1 METLGLGSTA
11 EGVRA
16 GTHSESWR
24 KGEYFRFYPSG
35 AGTADPSKVRT
46 SGIERILEY
55 TATVEERSIA
65 TGVGLCPS
73 VCPLADVKN
82 HISKLYQF
90 FYACRERKVATS
102 RLSFFQY
109 FHTVLTRCFCK

>member
-1 METLGLGSTA
+1 METLGLGLTA

-24 KGEYFRFYPSG
+24 KGEYFRFYSSG

-55 TATVEERSIA
+55 TAPVEERSIA

-82 HISKLYQF
+82 HVLKLYQI

-102 RLSFFQY
+102 RLSFFSIFSY
-109 FHTVLTRCFCK
+109 CFDKVFFK